1 MTERVVT
8 DSNGRKYLTN
18 EPLLH
23 PPECKWVGL
32 TNEERL
38 KIVSGFHATEYAL
51 ATAVEAKLKEKND
64 L

>member
-1 MTERVVT
+1 MTAIKIKDLGKKVMDDYNAAMAKKE
-8 DSNGRKYLTN
+8 
-18 EPLLH
+18 
-23 PPECKWVGL
+23 WVGL

-38 KIVSGFHATEYAL
+38 KIVRGFHATEYAL